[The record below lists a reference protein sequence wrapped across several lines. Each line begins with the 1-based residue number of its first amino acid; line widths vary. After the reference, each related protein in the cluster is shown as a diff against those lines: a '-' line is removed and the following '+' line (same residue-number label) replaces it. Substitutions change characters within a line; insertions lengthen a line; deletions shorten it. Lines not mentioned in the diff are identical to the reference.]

1 MVTPQEYIE
10 QHTTPV
16 WKVLDDIERWAHLHT
31 SQPQMLCGPYE
42 GRLLTL
48 LCRSLQARCAVEI
61 GTFVGYSTIC
71 IASGLADG
79 GVLHTFEA
87 NEECEQHIRRH
98 IAAAGLDGRVEVHI
112 GDANALIP
120 ALLGDKTGVV
130 DFAFID
136 GGKRQNRQFYELIV
150 PYMRRGGLIV
160 IDNTMWGGKVLDL
173 DRHRDPDTICIDD
186 FNNYVNGDSRVEN
199 VMLSVRD
206 GMMICSVL

>member
-16 WKVLDDIERWAHLHT
+16 GKVLDDIERWAHLHT

-71 IASGLADG
+71 IASGLSDG

-98 IAAAGLDGRVEVHI
+98 IAAAGLDGRVDVHI

-173 DRHRDPDTICIDD
+173 DTHRDPDTICIDD